1 VHKLNKSMKSIII
14 SIILLTLAFNCTE
27 KSNIISNED
36 YVNQLLQTDRDFSSY
51 SVENGTGPAFIAFA
65 DQSVIMI
72 SDGGRTVVGIDSL
85 TSVMGTDNPPG
96 SPTLRWEP
104 LKAEVAVSGD
114 LGYTFGRYQRTSI
127 DSLNNESVRYG
138 TYVSVWK
145 KQEDD
150 SWKFVIDAG
159 NSLSEMFQW
168 PE

>member
-1 VHKLNKSMKSIII
+1 MKSSIL

-36 YVNQLLQTDRDFSSY
+36 YVNQLLQADRDFSTY

-96 SPTLRWEP
+96 SPTLKWEP

-127 DSLNNESVRYG
+127 DSLNNESTRYG

-145 KQEDD
+145 KQEDG

-159 NSLSEMFQW
+159 NSLPDAFQW

>member
-1 VHKLNKSMKSIII
+1 MDSPPA
-14 SIILLTLAFNCTE
+14 ILTAWTR
-27 KSNIISNED
+27 
-36 YVNQLLQTDRDFSSY
+36 Y
-51 SVENGTGPAFIAFA
+51 GPAFIAFA

-96 SPTLRWEP
+96 SPTLKWEP

-114 LGYTFGRYQRTSI
+114 LGYTFGRYQRISI
-127 DSLNNESVRYG
+127 DSLNNESSRYG

-145 KQEDD
+145 KQEDG

-159 NSLSEMFQW
+159 NNLPEMFQW
-168 PE
+168 PMDAVTPQILK